1 MKVAET
7 RQLTATVLPAN
18 ASDPAVKWESTNK
31 NVVTVDENGM
41 VKAVSAGT
49 ANIKVSAL
57 DGSNVSQ
64 TCKVTVTEVPIEKKE
79 QIITGTANIEKK
91 YGDNPFTLDVKTN
104 GNGKLSYK
112 SNNSNVAEVNG
123 NGLVTIKGAGT
134 AKITVK
140 ASETESYKAATYT
153 VTITV
158 QKEVTPEPSACEHT
172 KTEIRNQKKATC
184 KAAGYTG
191 DKYCSDCGELIEEGK
206 EIEKRPHKFKRHQQ
220 KARVGE
226 LGAIYDECT
235 VCGEWDYEHM
245 IFINEIQKIALSRT
259 VYTYNGKVQSP
270 SVIVKDSEGK
280 SLRNGTD
287 YAVTVPKGRKEIGSY
302 TYTIKFKG
310 NYAGIVTRSMVINP
324 KATTLSKVKGY
335 KKYFIAKWKKYN
347 VKNTGYELQY
357 STNARFTSGTKTK
370 AVKSYKTV
378 SLKVKTAKK
387 KYYVRIRT
395 YKRVGGKNYYS
406 AWSKARTVKVK

>member
-1 MKVAET
+1 M
-7 RQLTATVLPAN
+7 
-18 ASDPAVKWESTNK
+18 KWESTNK

-158 QKEVTPEPSACEHT
+158 
-172 KTEIRNQKKATC
+172 R
-184 KAAGYTG
+184 
-191 DKYCSDCGELIEEGK
+191 SD
-206 EIEKRPHKFKRHQQ
+206 
-220 KARVGE
+220 
-226 LGAIYDECT
+226 
-235 VCGEWDYEHM
+235 
-245 IFINEIQKIALSRT
+245 S
-259 VYTYNGKVQSP
+259 
-270 SVIVKDSEGK
+270 
-280 SLRNGTD
+280 
-287 YAVTVPKGRKEIGSY
+287 
-302 TYTIKFKG
+302 
-310 NYAGIVTRSMVINP
+310 
-324 KATTLSKVKGY
+324 
-335 KKYFIAKWKKYN
+335 
-347 VKNTGYELQY
+347 
-357 STNARFTSGTKTK
+357 
-370 AVKSYKTV
+370 
-378 SLKVKTAKK
+378 
-387 KYYVRIRT
+387 
-395 YKRVGGKNYYS
+395 
-406 AWSKARTVKVK
+406 